1 MTDPIKEQLSAF
13 LDGELAVRETPL
25 LLRQLGKPHCTE
37 AASRYLLIGEAM
49 RTAGAREKMIGP
61 SRDFADRIREAV
73 AQEQG
78 IAARTSTRASTAR
91 RLKIG
96 GGLAIAASVGA
107 AAVLLVQVQPANR
120 PQMTA
125 AATSPVRSGDMGI
138 RQTAVSGT
146 GTTASSRSEGRLTN
160 YVVAHSEYS
169 LPLGRRNV
177 LTGILAEDPDL
188 QEAPYGAEPVSWST
202 R

>member
-1 MTDPIKEQLSAF
+1 
-13 LDGELAVRETPL
+13 L
-25 LLRQLGKPHCTE
+25 LLRRLGKE
-37 AASRYLLIGEAM
+37 AHFGDAAARYLLIGEAM
-49 RTAGAREKMIGP
+49 RIGSLQAQAGP
-61 SRDFADRIREAV
+61 SREFANRIRDAV
-73 AQEQG
+73 AQEQAVKG
-78 IAARTSTRASTAR
+78 RASTRAVTAR

-107 AAVLLVQVQPANR
+107 AAVLLVQVQPGNR
-120 PQMTA
+120 PQTTA
-125 AATSPVRSGDMGI
+125 AVSAPAAVAQAPVRAPDMGI
-138 RQTAVSGT
+138 REVVANGAGIS
-146 GTTASSRSEGRLTN
+146 ASARSEGRLTN